1 MKKSRA
7 KNGGAATRRSAVPR
21 SARSADGAS
30 TTRSRRPRDRDRTIN
45 TILDAAERLLEEK
58 GPDGFGLAELGREAD
73 VSFGLI
79 HHYFGGKE
87 GLLRAVL
94 RRTLRQM
101 GREVRRIQED
111 GTFWLREAPAVLVV
125 FDTFTQRPGFA
136 RLLAWGLL
144 TGLIVRDDLADEFRT
159 DAAAVGDMVEAFRRE
174 SPQATGDA
182 AAIITTL
189 LISSVIGFNLLRPLL
204 TSAFKWTPEE
214 DALLRDQLARAM
226 VGLAGQKG
234 AGSGSGANAKR

>member
-1 MKKSRA
+1 VKRERA
-7 KNGGAATRRSAVPR
+7 KNGGAAARRSAAAR
-21 SARSADGAS
+21 SARDNGDGAA
-30 TTRSRRPRDRDRTIN
+30 RGRRPRDRDRTIN
-45 TILDAAERLLEEK
+45 TILDVAEKLLEEK

-101 GREVRRIQED
+101 GREIHRIQEN

-125 FDTFTQRPGFA
+125 FDTFTERPGFA

-159 DAAAVGDMVEAFRRE
+159 DAAAVGEMVEAFRRE
-174 SPQATGDA
+174 SPQETGEA

-204 TSAFKWTPEE
+204 TSAFKWTPDE

-226 VGLAGQKG
+226 VGLAGPQGTAG
-234 AGSGSGANAKR
+234 ATLPKPKR

>member
-1 MKKSRA
+1 VKKGRT
-7 KNGGAATRRSAVPR
+7 KNGGATTRRSAVPR
-21 SARSADGAS
+21 SARNGNGSAPA
-30 TTRSRRPRDRDRTIN
+30 RERRPRDRDRTIN
-45 TILDAAERLLEEK
+45 TILDAAERLLEQK

-159 DAAAVGDMVEAFRRE
+159 DATAVGEMIEAFRRE
-174 SPQATGDA
+174 SPQETGDA

-189 LISSVIGFNLLRPLL
+189 LISAVIGFNLLRPLL
-204 TSAFKWTPEE
+204 TSAFKWTPDE

-226 VGLAGQKG
+226 VGLAGPKG
-234 AGSGSGANAKR
+234 SIAPAETKPKR